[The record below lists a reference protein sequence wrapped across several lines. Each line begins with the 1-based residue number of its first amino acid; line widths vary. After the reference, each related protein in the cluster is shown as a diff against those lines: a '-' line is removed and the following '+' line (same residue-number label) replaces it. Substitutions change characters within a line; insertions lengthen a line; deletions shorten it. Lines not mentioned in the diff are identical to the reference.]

1 MVLQE
6 IQIRSAIPSDSEAV
20 TALLMPQFDEHNIDL
35 HADAVRTAVEG
46 LLADDSRGFILI
58 AFQAAAAIGVACVSF
73 TWTLEHGGK
82 SAWLDELFVVPEQ
95 RDRGI
100 GRAMLQGV
108 LQRARENGCAAVDLE
123 VDTQHARA
131 ERLYAREGFKPHTR
145 NRWVRAL

>member
-1 MVLQE
+1 MGE
-6 IQIRSAIPSDSEAV
+6 IDIRSASAENVESVAG
-20 TALLMPQFDEHNIDL
+20 LLMKQLDEHRIDAAL
-35 HADAVRTAVEG
+35 DAVRLAVDG
-46 LLADDSRGFILI
+46 MLADPSRGFILV
-58 AFQAAAAIGVACVSF
+58 ALSGKRTVGVAYVSF

-82 SAWLDELFVVPEQ
+82 SAWLEELYVVPDQ

>member
-1 MVLQE
+1 M
-6 IQIRSAIPSDSEAV
+6 
-20 TALLMPQFDEHNIDL
+20 
-35 HADAVRTAVEG
+35 
-46 LLADDSRGFILI
+46 LADRDRGFILV
-58 AFQAAAAIGVACVSF
+58 ALNDKRPVGVAYVSF

-82 SAWLDELFVVPEQ
+82 SAWLEELYVVPDQ

>member
-1 MVLQE
+1 MGE
-6 IQIRSAIPSDSEAV
+6 IDIRSASAENVESVAG
-20 TALLMPQFDEHNIDL
+20 LLMKQLDEHRIDAAL
-35 HADAVRTAVEG
+35 DAVRLAVDG
-46 LLADDSRGFILI
+46 MLADPSRGFILV
-58 AFQAAAAIGVACVSF
+58 ALSGKGTVGVAYVSF

-82 SAWLDELFVVPEQ
+82 SAWLEELYVVPDQ